1 VTLGY
6 HEIVGKALTVNF
18 CEPDCQIQF
27 NGDNVIKFSKNTNI
41 GIAVMAVLAV
51 FSACYLF
58 FLGEKN
64 SNSRGDANNIELTAA
79 GTVNP
84 DSVKNKARKILE
96 FHSSIAKNDD
106 NAENRDSAGKGSE
119 YIAID
124 PFSNVAKSRANLDF
138 ETDPFY
144 PKSKEEQNW
153 LDRHG
158 YPNAEQWRE
167 YNAASDEQLE
177 QAAANG
183 DTVAETLLNSRRL
196 YAGDVSAETAMLYS
210 AALGNTFALEMLSS
224 SMATGKNGHDPIDGY
239 AFSRVS
245 EMRGNLTLGLGREA
259 LFPVRLNNQ
268 QRLEAEGR
276 ALYYFNI
283 LSEAQKEIQGVN
295 AVIVDLRP
303 ITITDG

>member
-1 VTLGY
+1 M
-6 HEIVGKALTVNF
+6 
-18 CEPDCQIQF
+18 
-27 NGDNVIKFSKNTNI
+27 IKVSKNTKTTI
-41 GIAVMAVLAV
+41 TVVAVAAAF
-51 FSACYLF
+51 FSYYL
-58 FLGEKN
+58 LIIKTKN
-64 SNSRGDANNIELTAA
+64 SDNTASDQISQVTKTNTGDR
-79 GTVNP
+79 
-84 DSVKNKARKILE
+84 DSAKNKAQKLLE
-96 FHSSIAKNDD
+96 FHSSATKNDD
-106 NAENRDSAGKGSE
+106 NVKNRDSTITGLESV
-119 YIAID
+119 AID
-124 PFSNVAKSRANLDF
+124 PFSNVAKSREGLDF

-144 PKSKEEQNW
+144 PKSKEEQDW

-167 YNAASDEQLE
+167 YNAASDAQLE
-177 QAAANG
+177 QAADNG

-196 YAGDVSAETAMLYS
+196 YAGNESAETAMLYS

-239 AFSRVS
+239 AFSRVA
-245 EMRGNLTLGLGREA
+245 EMRGNLTLGMGREA

-268 QRLEAEGR
+268 QRVEAEGR

>member
-1 VTLGY
+1 MSISANPTR
-6 HEIVGKALTVNF
+6 
-18 CEPDCQIQF
+18 QIKF
-27 NGDNVIKFSKNTNI
+27 NGDNVVKFSKNTNVS
-41 GIAVMAVLAV
+41 IAVIAVLAV
-51 FSACYLF
+51 FSACYLI
-58 FLGEKN
+58 FLREDN
-64 SNSRGDANNIELTAA
+64 SNNQGAANNIKLTGA
-79 GTVNP
+79 GTVNH
-84 DSVKNKARKILE
+84 DSVKNNARKLID
-96 FHSSIAKNDD
+96 FHSSIVKSSD
-106 NAENRDSAGKGSE
+106 NVKNRDSTGIGSE
-119 YIAID
+119 SVTID
-124 PFSNVAKSRANLDF
+124 PFSNVAKNRANLDF

-167 YNAASDEQLE
+167 YNAASDAQLE
-177 QAAANG
+177 QAADNG

-196 YAGDVSAETAMLYS
+196 YAGNESAETAMLYS

-239 AFSRVS
+239 AFSRVA

-268 QRLEAEGR
+268 QRVEAEGR
-276 ALYYFNI
+276 ALYYFNM
-283 LSEAQKEIQGVN
+283 LSEAQKEIQGAN

-303 ITITDG
+303 ITIIDG